1 MALVDFILNLAGL
14 LLWLSWRAAKFD
26 PLARAKASTLAGTL
40 KTARGPRSARGLL
53 LAAVA
58 ALLLVRAL
66 FYWQVGPAL
75 DWTPVLDLTVT
86 ALPFRSDYFSR
97 VLLFSVLSFGRAL
110 GLAYLWMVL
119 LAILK
124 RGAADTD
131 PLQKLARVAL
141 GRLVRWP
148 WPLLLLL
155 AWVLGVGV
163 WMALQPLL
171 ARLGIGPR
179 TAVRAQ
185 VFQQGLLVTAREFLT
200 LRYLI
205 AASLVAHLLHSYVYF
220 GSYPAWDSVNDAGR
234 VLLRPLR
241 WLPLRLGRVDF
252 APVVGIAL
260 VFLLSEM
267 ALRYLPR
274 LSPH

>member
-26 PLARAKASTLAGTL
+26 PLAQAKASTLAGTL
-40 KTARGPRSARGLL
+40 KITGRSRSRGWVL

-58 ALLLVRAL
+58 GLLVVRAI

-75 DWTPVLDLTVT
+75 DWTPTLDLTVT
-86 ALPFRSDYFSR
+86 ALPFRSDYFVR

-110 GLAYLWMVL
+110 GVVCLWMVF

-124 RGAADTD
+124 RGATDTD
-131 PLQKLARVAL
+131 PLRKLTRVAL
-141 GRLVRWP
+141 GRLARWP

-155 AWVLGVGV
+155 ALALGTGV
-163 WMALQPLL
+163 WMTLQPLL

-179 TAVRAQ
+179 TAASAQ

-200 LRYLI
+200 LRYLF
-205 AASLVAHLLHSYVYF
+205 AVFLVAHLLHSYVYF
-220 GSYPAWDSVNDAGR
+220 GSYAAWDSINDAGR
-234 VLLRPLR
+234 TLLRPLR

-267 ALRYLPR
+267 ALRYLPKLNPR
-274 LSPH
+274 